1 MDADQRLTDDAV
13 DERLRALFHAA
24 GPMAAPDDLED
35 RVLLRLKA
43 GATGTA
49 VMDKPLLSRTAWVG
63 AAVVLLVLWGWTSM
77 ISAPEMPSTTT
88 PTLPMPAWDTVLSAF
103 TAPWTLM
110 ALACGALLV
119 LLDTILS
126 RPRPAPRTA

>member
-13 DERLRALFHAA
+13 DGRLRALFHTA

-35 RVLLRLKA
+35 RVLMRLKA
-43 GATGTA
+43 SASGTA
-49 VMDKPLLSRTAWVG
+49 VMDKPLLSRTAWVS
-63 AAVVLLVLWGWTSM
+63 AAVMLLVLWGWTSM
-77 ISAPEMPSTTT
+77 ISAPDMPSTTV
-88 PTLPMPAWDTVLSAF
+88 PILPMLGWDTVLSAL

-110 ALACGALLV
+110 ALTCGALLV
-119 LLDTILS
+119 LLDAILS